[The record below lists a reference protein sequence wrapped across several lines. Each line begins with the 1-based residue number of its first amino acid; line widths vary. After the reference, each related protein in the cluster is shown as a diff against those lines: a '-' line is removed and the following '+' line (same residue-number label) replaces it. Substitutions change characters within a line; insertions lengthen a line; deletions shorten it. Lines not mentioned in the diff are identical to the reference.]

1 MDEFRSEHKFI
12 CTQGQLE
19 IIKARLSP
27 MLRQDAN
34 QNGACYRIRSLYFDD
49 ADDTAFFGNDAGT
62 DARRKFRLRV
72 YENTRDGA
80 RLEIKHKL
88 RGGTKKD
95 SCFVSA
101 ALCESLLRGEAP
113 AWREDLA
120 QPLKELFQ
128 EMRLG
133 GLTPKI
139 IVEYERSAFVCAA
152 GNVRVTLDRNI
163 AYSCETTR
171 FLEDS
176 IPLVPVLPAGLN
188 LLEVKYDAFIP
199 DYILQLLETG
209 DLTRTTFSK
218 FYLAALAQRGEYLW

>member
-19 IIKARLSP
+19 ILKARLTP
-27 MLRQDAN
+27 VLRQDAH
-34 QNGACYRIRSLYFDD
+34 QSGACYRIRSLYFDD
-49 ADDTAFFGNDAGT
+49 ADDTAFLDNDAGT
-62 DARRKFRLRV
+62 DTRRKFRLRV
-72 YENTRDGA
+72 YEDTQSGA

-88 RGGTKKD
+88 RGGTRKE
-95 SCFVSA
+95 SCQIPP
-101 ALCESLLRGEAP
+101 ALCGSLLRGEVP
-113 AWREDLA
+113 AWREDFPA
-120 QPLKELFQ
+120 PLRALFQ
-128 EMRLG
+128 EVRLG
-133 GLTPKI
+133 GLAPRI

-163 AYSCETTR
+163 AYSSETVR

-176 IPLVPVLPAGLN
+176 IPLVPVLPVGMHLM
-188 LLEVKYDAFIP
+188 EVKYDEFIP
-199 DYILQLLETG
+199 DYILQLLEMG